1 MLPAVET
8 SSAFNWL
15 DWALLII
22 LALSVLSGLVKG
34 LVKQALD
41 FVSLFAGLYLADRWS
56 PQVSV
61 WLNSSFNLGT
71 GLRSL
76 LIPVFG
82 NYDLEPLALAVLSF
96 LLVWGLVSIAFSLL
110 GGILQSV
117 ARLPLLNTANRLM
130 GGALGLLKGVVVVFI
145 IASLLSFLPVGSSLG
160 RTAANSYLV
169 AEVQRLSPVFYQQ
182 LQALLNQIVQARLR

>member
-1 MLPAVET
+1 MLSGVET
-8 SSAFNWL
+8 TAFNWL
-15 DWALLII
+15 DWALLLI
-22 LALSVLSGLVKG
+22 LGLSILGGLVKG

-41 FVSLFAGLYLADRWS
+41 FVSLFVGLYLADRWS
-56 PQVSV
+56 PQVSI
-61 WLNSSFNLGT
+61 WLNSTFNLGT

-76 LIPVFG
+76 LVPVFG

-110 GGILQSV
+110 GGVMQSV
-117 ARLPLLNTANRLM
+117 AKLPLLNTANRLA
-130 GGALGLLKGVVVVFI
+130 GGLLGLIKGVVVVFI

-160 RTAANSYLV
+160 RTATSSYMV

-182 LQALLNQIVQARLR
+182 LQALLNQIVQTRLQR